1 MTLQLLSHLRIAL
14 RRASHPGEG
23 IPEGKR
29 GPRLLGFLDS
39 RITGITFSVVVAS
52 ASGGPGLRCGTKVR
66 KRRGTAMPCPY
77 KIPRT
82 GSLQIQR
89 RHLLQVLPPTGDV
102 PARRLEQL
110 LSPLRLRQPE
120 QAEPMLLVHELVQAD
135 AGGLA
140 IELERRF
147 A

>member
-1 MTLQLLSHLRIAL
+1 MTLQLLSPPRIAL
-14 RRASHPGEG
+14 RIAPRIPAG

-29 GPRLLGFLDS
+29 GPWL
-39 RITGITFSVVVAS
+39 
-52 ASGGPGLRCGTKVR
+52 LRCGAKVR

-77 KIPRT
+77 KTPRT

-110 LSPLRLRQPE
+110 LSPLRLRLPE
-120 QAEPMLLVHELVQAD
+120 QAEPMLLVHELVQSD